1 MKTVFFKK
9 AKLLL
14 GILAFSGGTLMAQN
28 KNAFV
33 AKGHINGLADGEVY
47 LAFGTFNKM
56 PADTVQ
62 VKDGN
67 FEFRDSIS
75 EPCYGMLFNHDYT
88 LKVDLLIDKGNI
100 LINGD
105 IDAPYDIAVK
115 GSTKVNEYAAYNQ
128 ALSNTKKPVQEIYE
142 KWISSYNSGDSDGVR
157 KYKPQFFAARDQ
169 QAKDAVKL
177 QLDFIKNHPDN
188 NASAWELFHYLN
200 QKTLDQSKAMYDAF
214 SNGLKNSEQGKEVS
228 NRIATL
234 SRIEVGNYAPGFK
247 QNSVDNKEIT
257 LASYKG
263 KYVLLEFWA
272 SWCGPCRAESPN
284 VLKAYN
290 KYKDKG
296 FDVLS
301 VSLDHEKKNWEAAIQ
316 KDGLLWTQVS
326 DLKGWKNEV
335 ATLYGVQAVPANFL
349 IDPNGKII
357 AENLRG
363 DDLNLALKKIIT
375 DKNK

>member
-14 GILAFSGGTLMAQN
+14 GILAFSSGTLMAQN
-28 KNAFV
+28 KSAFV

-47 LAFGTFNKM
+47 LAFGTYKHM

-67 FEFRDSIS
+67 FEFRDSIYES
-75 EPCYGMLFNHDYT
+75 CYGMLFNHDFT
-88 LKVDLLIDKGNI
+88 LKVDLLIDKGTVS
-100 LINGD
+100 INGD
-105 IDAPYDIAVK
+105 IDNPYDIVVK
-115 GSTKVNEYAAYNQ
+115 GSQAVNEYATYNQ
-128 ALSNTKKPVQEIYE
+128 ALSDTRKPVQEIYE

-157 KYKPQFFAARDQ
+157 KYRPLFFAARDKQ
-169 QAKDAVKL
+169 GEEAVKM
-177 QLDFIKNHPDN
+177 QLDFIKNNPDN
-188 NASAWELFHYLN
+188 IGSAWELFHYLN
-200 QKTLDQSKAMYDAF
+200 EKTLDKSKTMYDAF
-214 SNGLKNSEQGKEVS
+214 STDLKNSEQGKEVS
-228 NRIATL
+228 DRITTL
-234 SRIEVGNYAPGFK
+234 SRIEVGNYAPGFR
-247 QNSVDNKEIT
+247 QNSVNDKEIT

-301 VSLDHEKKNWEAAIQ
+301 VSLDHEKKNWETAIQ

-335 ATLYGVQAVPANFL
+335 ATLYGVQAVPTNFL
-349 IDPNGKII
+349 IDPSGKII

-363 DDLNLALKKIIT
+363 EDLNKALQNLFVHK
-375 DKNK
+375 